1 MSKPRGLEST
11 GPPVRSAVLGAWKLQ
26 KRDPHYPHPSKG
38 TAVTRGE
45 GRVNYPY
52 WGKHV
57 PPGVCTKLRT
67 ENTNWNTKGKG
78 ARDKQTQTKD
88 GAEEPRAAGI
98 PQRVQVLL
106 PTWAAAPGGGA
117 AVAGGPGQHP
127 LVLIR
132 RPAGAVRT
140 GSIRALT
147 GISAEDLCGCEQ
159 K

>member
-1 MSKPRGLEST
+1 MGSKELDTNERLT
-11 GPPVRSAVLGAWKLQ
+11 
-26 KRDPHYPHPSKG
+26 
-38 TAVTRGE
+38 
-45 GRVNYPY
+45 
-52 WGKHV
+52 
-57 PPGVCTKLRT
+57 
-67 ENTNWNTKGKG
+67 NTNE
-78 ARDKQTQTKD
+78 RRSRQ
-88 GAEEPRAAGI
+88 PRAAGI